1 MGGNAFKGSFSTVS
15 ILRDEVTPT
24 LNLFF
29 EQILK
34 PAGVESYSIIG
45 SAGLKPVS
53 GDIDIAVCP
62 FDVSTFAM
70 RHASKETLLK
80 RFLSVFN
87 ESGAIVV
94 LGSNIAVSFPIAG
107 RTADRVQ
114 IDVILSSNAQSTAW
128 LMAGTQ
134 DGVKGAYRNLM
145 LSYVAKIQSKMTG
158 SKISIAYPGGI
169 EMSLNSQVILQRTED
184 PHVILRTLGIHCE
197 PSDVTTFEGL
207 VTLLTK
213 NENVSSEL
221 LGYPAYIQSLVD
233 EPRTSLEAKKSIE
246 VLYHILKEKKQ

>member
-1 MGGNAFKGSFSTVS
+1 MGGNAFKGNLSTVP
-15 ILRDEVTPT
+15 ILRDEVVPT
-24 LNLFF
+24 LNSFF
-29 EQILK
+29 EQVLR
-34 PAGVESYSIIG
+34 PAGVESYSTIG

-53 GDIDIAVCP
+53 GDIDIAVSS
-62 FDVSTFAM
+62 FDVSTSAM
-70 RHASKETLLK
+70 RHASKENLLK
-80 RFLSVFN
+80 SFLLVFD
-87 ESGAIVV
+87 ESNAVAA

-114 IDVILSSNAQSTAW
+114 IDVILSSNVQSTAW

-145 LSYVAKIQSKMTG
+145 LSYVAKIRSKATG
-158 SKISIAYPGGI
+158 TKISIAYPGGI
-169 EMSLNSQVILQRTED
+169 EVSSSSHVILQRTED
-184 PHVILRTLGIHCE
+184 PQVILRTLGIHCE

-213 NENVSSEL
+213 TQNVSSEL

-246 VLYHILKEKKQ
+246 VLHQILREKKQ